1 MLRFYEVDGGA
12 IIIDGQN
19 IATVSRASLRS
30 QLAYVGQDV
39 FLFRGSVRDNIAVG
53 RRGASEDE
61 IVAAA
66 RAAYAHDF
74 ITAFPRGYDT
84 QVGEHGMQVSGG
96 ERQRIA
102 IARALLKDA
111 PIILLDEAT
120 ASLDSE
126 SERQVQRA
134 IEHLCQGR
142 TTIVIAHRLHTIVDA
157 DRIFVI
163 EDGTVVESGRH
174 DELLR
179 KGGRYASFYR
189 LQLRD
194 QEPSPRIAVAA
205 SSA

>member
-1 MLRFYEVDGGA
+1 M
-12 IIIDGQN
+12 
-19 IATVSRASLRS
+19 
-30 QLAYVGQDV
+30 AYVGQDV
-39 FLFRGSVRDNIAVG
+39 FLFRGSVRENIALG
-53 RRGASEDE
+53 RPGASEAE
-61 IVAAA
+61 IEAAA
-66 RAAYAHDF
+66 RAACAHDF
-74 ITAFPRGYDT
+74 IVAFPQGYDT
-84 QVGEHGMQVSGG
+84 PVGEHGVRVAGG

-126 SERQVQRA
+126 SERQVQLA

-142 TTIVIAHRLHTIVDA
+142 TTIVIAHRLHTVVDA

-174 DELLR
+174 EELLR

-194 QEPSPRIAVAA
+194 QEPTPRMAIATQR
-205 SSA
+205 